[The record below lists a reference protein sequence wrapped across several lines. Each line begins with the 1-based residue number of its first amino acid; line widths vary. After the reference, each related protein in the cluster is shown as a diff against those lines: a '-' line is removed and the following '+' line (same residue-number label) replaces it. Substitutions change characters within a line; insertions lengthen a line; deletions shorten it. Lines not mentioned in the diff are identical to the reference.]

1 MNNAVWDCAMGLL
14 MAFLSAWI
22 LKEYFGTFLE
32 KKKKHWAYKILWGI
46 FIVWQVCSILDL
58 TRKPSYIM
66 LLVSVLVVLLV
77 AFNYEGPLVKRFVF
91 AIVYNSVWMLM
102 EFIVVF
108 AFMVMGMDYAEQE
121 LLGSLF
127 SKLLLLLLVKALK
140 HFFCNEKIQELPHS
154 YNMGLLLI
162 PLGSMFVVYTS
173 FVMSADHPKAL
184 YTFWSFISFLIMLI
198 INILIFTIYLK
209 LSEDLELRQKNVVY
223 KQEIDLYNK
232 HIEEKQNSMLEFR
245 KARHD
250 LKNQLIYLLQL
261 SENGEYIELQQFLEK
276 LIEKA
281 PFDSLTIAKTENLIV
296 DALINYKYTIARRFG
311 IEFTVKLEIPMQLPF
326 DSADLCIILGN
337 ALDNALEANRE
348 SKIEKRYIKL
358 KMRMDR
364 YNLVITVENS
374 FDGHINRD
382 RNGKILTGK
391 TDRMNHGIGL
401 DSIQKSV
408 DKYCGIMKTR
418 VTEKVF
424 LLEILLYKE

>member
-1 MNNAVWDCAMGLL
+1 
-14 MAFLSAWI
+14 
-22 LKEYFGTFLE
+22 
-32 KKKKHWAYKILWGI
+32 
-46 FIVWQVCSILDL
+46 
-58 TRKPSYIM
+58 M
-66 LLVSVLVVLLV
+66 LLVSVLVVVLV

-121 LLGSLF
+121 LMGSLF
-127 SKLLLLLLVKALK
+127 SKILLLLLVKALK

-173 FVMSADHPKAL
+173 FVMSADNPKAL

-261 SENGEYIELQQFLEK
+261 SENREYNELQQFLEK

-281 PFDSLTIAKTENLIV
+281 PFDSLTIAKTENSIV

-348 SKIEKRYIKL
+348 SKVEKRYIKL
-358 KMRMDR
+358 IMRMDR

-391 TDRMNHGIGL
+391 TDRINHGIGL

-408 DKYCGIMKTR
+408 DKYCGIMKTS
-418 VTEKVF
+418 VTEGVF
-424 LLEILLYKE
+424 LLKILLYKE

>member
-261 SENGEYIELQQFLEK
+261 SENEEYIELQQFLEK

-337 ALDNALEANRE
+337 AVDNALEANRE